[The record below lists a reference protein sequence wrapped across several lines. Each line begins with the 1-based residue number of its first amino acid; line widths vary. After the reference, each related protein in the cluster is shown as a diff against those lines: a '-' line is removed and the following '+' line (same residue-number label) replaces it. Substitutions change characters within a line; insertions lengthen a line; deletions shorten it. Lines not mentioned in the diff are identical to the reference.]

1 LHFKEHQIDQRNFT
15 KITTFKKFHLLFD
28 MKCIPRTLKV
38 CNDFRLEATKNSTS
52 RIVPRLNTDGL
63 ICLAVKWMGWVGSC
77 ADMMGWVDS
86 AIWWVGLGEE
96 KVTHFDLYGTYRI
109 VYRILCIG
117 TCQYLRQLLDRL

>member
-1 LHFKEHQIDQRNFT
+1 
-15 KITTFKKFHLLFD
+15 

-77 ADMMGWVDS
+77 ADMMGWVGLIPQS
-86 AIWWVGLGEE
+86 GGLVWV
-96 KVTHFDLYGTYRI
+96 KKK
-109 VYRILCIG
+109 
-117 TCQYLRQLLDRL
+117 